1 MISTQFPAGPRFIHQ
16 GEERV
21 RRVGADRRE
30 DAGDETGRA
39 RDAELLAR
47 RHLRGLGAQAA
58 VDSVGNFILHDELG
72 DRVPVRRLFGRGDLL
87 RRACVLSEFL
97 SLQLGGLKS

>member
-30 DAGDETGRA
+30 DAGDETGRT

-58 VDSVGNFILHDELG
+58 VDAVRDLVLDHELG
-72 DRVPVRRLFGRGDLL
+72 DRVPVHKSTSESETLDLCTVVTGS
-87 RRACVLSEFL
+87 A
-97 SLQLGGLKS
+97 